1 MASCPAFDPDGPY
14 VSNVL
19 EWADCRILAFGADGY
34 AALGPSSSYGAAW
47 TGLLTILV
55 ALFAYRLLLTGTIAL
70 REVVIGMVK
79 IGAVLALAGQW
90 PAYRTVVYDVFTG
103 APAALTADLLAGSQV
118 GVNGLAARADGV
130 NAAVADLIPPPP
142 QPATPTQEGGT
153 PQPPPPAPGTLSEE
167 NQKDIKR
174 ASSFLTVATLGGL
187 LSVRL
192 VSGILLGLGPLFL
205 ACLLFDASRGLFMGW
220 LRGLIAAALG
230 SIAVT
235 LIVAMELAI
244 IEPQIVALGDLVA
257 NQQDAGTLPPS
268 IFATGAF
275 FAVLMLVVIAAIAKV
290 SSGLRFPTQYFV
302 SNQIDAQRPATG
314 NIVQMVQSVQPWE
327 PVTAAAS
334 PQAPSRARDV
344 GSALQALDRREE
356 LASADQVRMIR
367 VGDTPAAMAG
377 NTLSVS
383 PLGQSDRR
391 MAPRKSTSADRRD
404 NIR

>member
-1 MASCPAFDPDGPY
+1 MASCPAFDPEGPY
-14 VSNVL
+14 VINVL
-19 EWADCRILAFGADGY
+19 DWADCRILGFGADGY
-34 AALGPSSSYGAAW
+34 AALGPASSYGAAW

-55 ALFAYRLLLTGTIAL
+55 ALFAYRLLLTGTVAL

-90 PAYRTVVYDVFTG
+90 PAYRTAVYDVFTS
-103 APAALTADLLAGSQV
+103 APAALTSDLLAGSQV
-118 GVNGLAARADGV
+118 GIYGLAARVDGV
-130 NAAVADLIPPPP
+130 NVAVADLIPLPPVPVAPTQEGEAPQPPP
-142 QPATPTQEGGT
+142 QP
-153 PQPPPPAPGTLSEE
+153 PGTSSEE
-167 NQKDIKR
+167 NQKDIRR
-174 ASSFLTVATLGGL
+174 ASSFLTVTTLAGL

-192 VSGILLGLGPLFL
+192 VSGILLGLGPVFL

-244 IEPQIVALGDLVA
+244 VEPQIVALGDLVA
-257 NQQDAGTLPPS
+257 SQQDAATLPMS

-275 FAVLMLVVIAAIAKV
+275 FAVLMLVVLAAIAKI
-290 SSGLRFPTQYFV
+290 SSGLRFPTQFFV
-302 SNQIDAQRPATG
+302 SNYVDVLRPEP
-314 NIVQMVQSVQPWE
+314 NHIVPTVHSFRSSGPA
-327 PVTAAAS
+327 TAAAS
-334 PQAPSRARDV
+334 PRAPSRARDV

-356 LASADQVRMIR
+356 RASGDQVRAIR
-367 VGDTPAAMAG
+367 VGDTPAATG
-377 NTLSVS
+377 SNIVTVS

>member
-1 MASCPAFDPDGPY
+1 MAICAAFDPEGPY

-34 AALGPSSSYGAAW
+34 AALGPASSYGAAW

-90 PAYRTVVYDVFTG
+90 PTYRNVIYDVFTA
-103 APAALTADLLAGSQV
+103 APSVLTADLLAGSRM
-118 GVNGLAARADGV
+118 GINGLAARVDGV
-130 NAAVADLIPPPP
+130 NDAVADLIPPPP
-142 QPATPTQEGGT
+142 QPAAPTQEG
-153 PQPPPPAPGTLSEE
+153 PGTLSEK
-167 NQKDIKR
+167 NQKNIER
-174 ASSFLTVATLGGL
+174 ASSFLTVTTLGGF

-205 ACLLFDASRGLFMGW
+205 ACLLFDASRGLFIGW
-220 LRGLIAAALG
+220 LRGLIGAGLG
-230 SIAVT
+230 SIAAS

-244 IEPQIVALGDLVA
+244 IEPQVVALGSLVA
-257 NQQDAGTLPPS
+257 SQQDAATLPTS

-275 FAVLMLVVIAAIAKV
+275 FAILMLVVIAAIAKV
-290 SSGLRFPTQYFV
+290 SSGLKFPTQVFV
-302 SNQIDAQRPATG
+302 SSYIDVLRPET
-314 NIVQMVQSVQPWE
+314 NHVVSSTQSVRPSE
-327 PVTAAAS
+327 PATAAAA

-356 LASADQVRMIR
+356 QTSQDQVRMIR
-367 VGDTPAAMAG
+367 VGDTPVATG
-377 NTLSVS
+377 GHTLSVS